1 VNQYLQGQVAYT
13 SVVIAQVTALSARQ
27 TLSQLLLN
35 RQSAAI
41 ALIQA
46 LGGGWHAPG
55 DDETTPRRS
64 NAHAGRVDTGFA
76 EATAR
81 PGRRATRRYETRAA
95 CNIPLTQACSNQLG
109 EAHVSGD
116 IMRILVV
123 EDDPVLC
130 DGLSRSLRQAGYVV
144 DTAQDGELAD
154 ELLSVHSFDLVVL
167 DLGLPGLHG
176 LEVLRRLRRR
186 PASAPVL
193 ILTAR
198 DAIEDR
204 VAALDLGADDYLV
217 KPFELAELE
226 ARVRAL
232 VRRAHRATTARITH
246 GALTLDV
253 AARRAFVG
261 AEALE
266 LSAREVSLLEALLL
280 DAGSVL
286 SKDQLNDRLYGV
298 GEEVGPNAIEVFVHR
313 LRRKTESSG
322 VVIRTIRGLGY
333 VVEKPIVQS
342 MASQSVAS

>member
-1 VNQYLQGQVAYT
+1 
-13 SVVIAQVTALSARQ
+13 
-27 TLSQLLLN
+27 
-35 RQSAAI
+35 
-41 ALIQA
+41 
-46 LGGGWHAPG
+46 
-55 DDETTPRRS
+55 
-64 NAHAGRVDTGFA
+64 
-76 EATAR
+76 
-81 PGRRATRRYETRAA
+81 
-95 CNIPLTQACSNQLG
+95 
-109 EAHVSGD
+109 
-116 IMRILVV
+116 MRILVV

-261 AEALE
+261 ADALE

-342 MASQSVAS
+342 VASQSVAS